1 MREARQ
7 LATITWVVEAQ
18 ACPLPLDPE
27 AERPLPPRPLPAP
40 RTSDRIRAALLRWL
54 EEEL

>member
-1 MREARQ
+1 MREVLR
-7 LATITWVVEAQ
+7 LATTARPLDTS
-18 ACPLPLDPE
+18 ASTLPLDRA
-27 AERPLPPRPLPAP
+27 AERPPPPRPLPEP